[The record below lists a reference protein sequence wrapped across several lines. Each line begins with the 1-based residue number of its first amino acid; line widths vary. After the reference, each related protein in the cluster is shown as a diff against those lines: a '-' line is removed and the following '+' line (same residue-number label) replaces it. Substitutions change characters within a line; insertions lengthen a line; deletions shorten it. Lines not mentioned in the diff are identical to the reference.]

1 MADDNQADRMA
12 IAKAGAVASRGL
24 PRNGRHA
31 ISPSRDITGRTMNA
45 ARSIVDFAW
54 ERRASSPA
62 PRLADKWPDAAP
74 TGPNPSIRAPSI
86 EGSPRSGDESELL

>member
-1 MADDNQADRMA
+1 MA

-31 ISPSRDITGRTMNA
+31 ISPSHDIAGRTMNV

-54 ERRASSPA
+54 ERRASSPV
-62 PRLADKWPDAAP
+62 PWLADKGPDAAP
-74 TGPNPSIRAPSI
+74 TGPNPAISTPSI
-86 EGSPRSGDESELL
+86 EGSPHSGDESGLS

>member
-1 MADDNQADRMA
+1 MA

-31 ISPSRDITGRTMNA
+31 ISPSRDVTGRTMNV
-45 ARSIVDFAW
+45 ARSIVDFAS
-54 ERRASSPA
+54 ERRSPSPV

-74 TGPNPSIRAPSI
+74 TGLNPAISTPSI
-86 EGSPRSGDESELL
+86 EGSPHSGDESELS